1 MPPFRLDDGPRGGRT
16 PPPVPRPQPPT
27 AEPRASALASF
38 GVGGEEEPV
47 ALQLVRRPHRRFSAF
62 REGAPKLSRDNPVMT
77 NGAEEE
83 DAASAQPTEPAA
95 AVEPTEPPPPPD
107 DSAAPSGPPPT
118 RGGWLVPKWA
128 IVALVGFVAVA
139 LLFGSAF
146 AIGRATAPGGD
157 DHERIERGFG
167 GRPGRGEG
175 PQLPPQASGVFLG
188 VSTQR
193 ATGDQQG
200 AEVQNVASG
209 SPAAGA
215 GLEQGDVI
223 TAVDGTA
230 VSTPADLARLVRSHH
245 PGDQVTITY
254 TRGGNSTDTQVQLG
268 DRSAQDAPAQDAP
281 PS

>member
-1 MPPFRLDDGPRGGRT
+1 
-16 PPPVPRPQPPT
+16 
-27 AEPRASALASF
+27 
-38 GVGGEEEPV
+38 
-47 ALQLVRRPHRRFSAF
+47 
-62 REGAPKLSRDNPVMT
+62 MT
-77 NGAEEE
+77 NGAEE
-83 DAASAQPTEPAA
+83 DAASAPTEPAEA
-95 AVEPTEPPPPPD
+95 VEPVEPTEPPPPPPPD

-118 RGGWLVPKWA
+118 RGAWLVPKWA

-146 AIGRATAPGGD
+146 ALGRATASGGD
-157 DHERIERGFG
+157 DRERIERGFE

-175 PQLPPQASGVFLG
+175 PQLPQQASGVFLG

-230 VSTPADLARLVRSHH
+230 VASPADLARLVRSHQ

-254 TRGGNSTDTQVQLG
+254 TRGGSSTDAQVQLG
-268 DRSAQDAPAQDAP
+268 DRSPQNAPTN
-281 PS
+281 